1 MQQIEQETLSYK
13 NFLPSSA
20 EKKKKVI
27 KGSLWVMSK

>member
-20 EKKKKVI
+20 ESKKTKKLEVAR
-27 KGSLWVMSK
+27 S

>member
-20 EKKKKVI
+20 ESEKKKKKLEVACN
-27 KGSLWVMSK
+27 

>member
-20 EKKKKVI
+20 ESKKKKKKI
-27 KGSLWVMSK
+27 RGGL

>member
-20 EKKKKVI
+20 ESEKKNKLEVACN
-27 KGSLWVMSK
+27 